1 MAAYQSD
8 YIDFYM
14 SVMEEVNEL
23 TRIKVHERIKYYVDR
38 KWHSFK
44 LFIKY
49 DVIGRIKRFYMR
61 LKRKFFPSTSD
72 NFKFTIEPRYNY
84 DTSNACIDAPW
95 KCHSIYEPQD
105 EQISL
110 SQYAYGKMIDKKFKK
125 RFINAENYTSNE
137 SIYDLKRE
145 VVNYVYKQKL
155 SSSLFLRIIVFLHF
169 T

>member
-23 TRIKVHERIKYYVDR
+23 TRIKVHERIKYYMEM

-44 LFIKY
+44 MFIKY
-49 DVIGRIKRFYMR
+49 DVIGRINSLYIRF
-61 LKRKFFPSTSD
+61 KRKFFPATSD
-72 NFKFTIEPRYNY
+72 HFKFTFEPKNNY
-84 DTSNACIDAPW
+84 DSGNACIDAPM
-95 KCHSIYEPQD
+95 KFHSSYEPQD

-125 RFINAENYTSNE
+125 RFIDAENYISNE

-155 SSSLFLRIIVFLHF
+155 NSSVFLRIIVFLHF
-169 T
+169 N